1 MRIGILGREQS
12 GSADPLTDCI
22 EDARRAAAD
31 GFTSYWLPQAYG
43 LDVMTAL
50 AIVGREVDGI
60 ELGTAVLPI
69 YARSPI
75 SLASAVRTVQAAVGG
90 RFTLG
95 LGLSHIDLVQAA
107 YGADFDH
114 PVRDLREYLT
124 AVVPLLRGERVD
136 VAGDS
141 YRVSAQVTVQG
152 VEGGAVLVAALGE
165 QTLRVTGRLADG
177 TLTWVTGPRTLEEH
191 TIPTIC
197 GAAEAAGRPRPRI
210 VAGLPVCVTADP
222 DAARA
227 RADRVFQIYGVL
239 PSYRAMLD
247 REGAAGPGDV
257 AVVGD
262 EHAVAA
268 QLEHLADI
276 GVDDF
281 AASPF
286 GTPDERA
293 ATRALLG
300 TWS

>member
-12 GSADPLTDCI
+12 GSATPLVDCI
-22 EDARRAAAD
+22 EDARCAAAD
-31 GFTSYWLPQAYG
+31 GFASFWLPQAYG

-50 AIVGREVDGI
+50 AVVGREVDGI

-69 YARSPI
+69 YARAPI
-75 SLASAVRTVQAAVGG
+75 SLASAVRTVQAATGG

-95 LGLSHIDLVQAA
+95 LGLSHIGLVEAA

-136 VAGDS
+136 MAGDS

-210 VAGLPVCVTADP
+210 VAGLPICVTTDP

-227 RADRVFQIYGVL
+227 RADRMFQIYGVL

-247 REGAAGPGDV
+247 REGADGPGDV

-262 EHAVAA
+262 DSSVAA
-268 QLEHLADI
+268 QLAHLAAI

-300 TWS
+300 AWG